1 YLDQD
6 KNVDYEEMLDNDIM
20 ERISLINESNQK
32 KQNFEPLNNDLLM
45 IQEDDD
51 NSTIH
56 DDEGSLNI
64 SFQEIFE
71 AFDKILKFLKNPPEN
86 IKISQ
91 LEIESFNCLY
101 EKIKIY
107 N

>member
-1 YLDQD
+1 QD
-6 KNVDYEEMLDNDIM
+6 KDVDYKEMLDNDII
-20 ERISLINESNQK
+20 ERISLLNESNQK

-56 DDEGSLNI
+56 DYESSLNI

-86 IKISQ
+86 IEISQ
-91 LEIESFNCLY
+91 LEIKSFN
-101 EKIKIY
+101 
-107 N
+107 